1 MPPLRVPE
9 TIADRMVELLFEDVS
24 STYRKRI
31 LYPGCGEGELISA
44 VERYFEDSV
53 HDPPSGVAIDT
64 EDKYIE
70 TVQEHC
76 NDRVEI
82 RKEDYL
88 SADVRLDSFEFVL
101 SYPPTVRWTDLSEEK
116 QNEYANSFARI
127 SLDTARI
134 HTGLLFLE
142 RSLHVLT
149 EDGNG
154 VFFTTRGFKE
164 EEKMGP
170 FRSYLAPKV
179 ADVESVDHDQSEVDI
194 PHMLLKVNSPESEEF
209 DPAVSTIRPDPSE
222 VESQLMASATSSTIS
237 EPARHTA
244 TCFPE
249 LDVYDAEDDA
259 AFVYLDLYYEDYDAA
274 FVFDDPEQ
282 LEGLRGYVSR
292 AEMEIRGEEPVTEHV
307 LPLTDSDCAAP
318 GEEVGTVIERL
329 GRDGERFCF
338 VGQPNDPEGIVTRF
352 DLNKIPVYQYL
363 YVLLA
368 RFEIR
373 LREII
378 REHVPD
384 WETETDVHIRTIHVG
399 DLAPDKLA
407 GGTIGNL
414 LDILSE
420 ADEMQQLPVDLES
433 YGAIISNV
441 KCLRDAVAHYNP
453 LVHSMSN
460 DTESDWT
467 AGDLRARHNLL
478 QDIVESN

>member
-1 MPPLRVPE
+1 MPPFRVPE
-9 TIADRMVELLFEDVS
+9 TVADRMAELLFEDIS
-24 STYRKRI
+24 STYGKRI
-31 LYPGCGEGELISA
+31 LYPGCGKGELISA

-64 EDKYIE
+64 EDEYVE
-70 TVQEHC
+70 TVRENYTDQ
-76 NDRVEI
+76 VEV
-82 RKEDYL
+82 RKGDYL
-88 SADVRLDSFEFVL
+88 SADARLDSFEFVL
-101 SYPPTVRWTDLSEEK
+101 SYPPTVQWIDLSEEK
-116 QNEYANSFARI
+116 QREYATSFAQI
-127 SLDTARI
+127 SPDTARI

-154 VFFTTRGFKE
+154 VFLTTRGFKTE
-164 EEKMGP
+164 ETKGP

-179 ADVESVDHDQSEVDI
+179 ADVESVDRDHFEADI

-209 DPAVSTIRPDPSE
+209 DPAVSSIRPDPSE
-222 VESQLMASATSSTIS
+222 VESQLMASATSPTIS

-249 LDVYDAEDDA
+249 LDVYSAEDDA

-307 LPLTDSDCAAP
+307 LPLTDSDCVAP

-368 RFEIR
+368 QFEIR
-373 LREII
+373 LRKII
-378 REHVPD
+378 REHIPD
-384 WETETDVHIRTIHVG
+384 WETETDIHIRTTYVG

-407 GGTIGNL
+407 GGTVGKL

-433 YGAIISNV
+433 YGATIWDV
-441 KCLRDAVAHYNP
+441 KDLRDAVAHYNP

-460 DTESDWT
+460 DTVSDWT
-467 AGDLRARHNLL
+467 AGDLRARHKLL
-478 QDIVESN
+478 RDIVESD